1 MHRLTRGRLTKK
13 DVVYIGNQQGAP
25 LSVLMLSSLP
35 SPSPSHTERNGGGG
49 RRGRQFSISTDRR
62 WGGGGGSPHP
72 NIFKK
77 CVCINYDFLFQSF
90 SCLSMIKTRQEFICT
105 CIARLNILLVGSLLE
120 KRADL
125 SNNSLQLYIPNLYCK
140 QFSTQFLG
148 AVQYKHWCTCIYSS
162 LEDTM
167 PLYRHYHAAALS
179 AILKLFQ
186 FSNFPLE
193 NIALLGAACAIYLVH
208 GILLLLYLQREK
220 TLYFTLPS
228 V

>member
-1 MHRLTRGRLTKK
+1 MYQLRLPFLVFLLFVHDQNPTR
-13 DVVYIGNQQGAP
+13 VY
-25 LSVLMLSSLP
+25 LYMY
-35 SPSPSHTERNGGGG
+35 
-49 RRGRQFSISTDRR
+49 
-62 WGGGGGSPHP
+62 
-72 NIFKK
+72 IF
-77 CVCINYDFLFQSF
+77 N
-90 SCLSMIKTRQEFICT
+90 

-208 GILLLLYLQREK
+208 GILLLLYLQRENILVHFNK
-220 TLYFTLPS
+220 CIK
-228 V
+228 

>member
-1 MHRLTRGRLTKK
+1 MYQLRLPFLVFLLFVHDQNPTR
-13 DVVYIGNQQGAP
+13 VY
-25 LSVLMLSSLP
+25 LYMY
-35 SPSPSHTERNGGGG
+35 
-49 RRGRQFSISTDRR
+49 
-62 WGGGGGSPHP
+62 
-72 NIFKK
+72 IF
-77 CVCINYDFLFQSF
+77 N
-90 SCLSMIKTRQEFICT
+90 

-193 NIALLGAACAIYLVH
+193 DIALLGAACAIYLVH
-208 GILLLLYLQREK
+208 GILLLLYLQRK
-220 TLYFTLPS
+220 KHIIFYFTKCIK
-228 V
+228 